1 MKKMKINWKV
11 KFAIIL
17 IIAAILMYAFAF
29 VFLNEPDKVF
39 FYIVIDCA
47 FIPIDVLIVVLV
59 IESVIEKKEK
69 KAVLDKLDMIL
80 GLFFSEIG
88 NNLLEIISNVNAE
101 NDEIIKSLKDIDKWS
116 EKDFEKAYKYIDDY
130 GVIFKPDIHPSEVPD
145 FILTIKRII
154 TGKRGFLIDLI
165 ENPNILEK
173 DSLSNLL
180 LAIFHL
186 NDELA
191 LRTDIEK
198 INSKDLNHLINDINR
213 IYSRLT
219 YEWIKYL
226 EYLNE
231 NYPYMS
237 SLALRTNPFN
247 PEIDVYITD

>member
-1 MKKMKINWKV
+1 MKINWKL

-17 IIAAILMYAFAF
+17 IIAAILMYTFAF
-29 VFLNEPDKVF
+29 IFLNEPDKVL

-88 NNLLEIISNVNAE
+88 NNLLEIISNVNSE
-101 NDEIIKSLKDIDKWS
+101 NDEIIKKLKNIDKWS
-116 EKDFEKAYKYIDDY
+116 DKDFEKAYKYIDTH
-130 GVIFKPDIHPSEVPD
+130 GVTFKPEIHPSEVHK

-154 TGKRGFLIDLI
+154 TGKRDFLMELI
-165 ENPNILEK
+165 ENPNIIEK
-173 DSLSNLL
+173 DSFANLL

-186 NDELA
+186 NDELE
-191 LRTDIEK
+191 LRTNLDK
-198 INSKDLNHLINDINR
+198 INSKDLDHLINDINR
-213 IYSRLT
+213 IYSHLT

-226 EYLNE
+226 EYLNK

-237 SLALRTNPFN
+237 SLAIRTNPFN

>member
-1 MKKMKINWKV
+1 MKKMKNNWKV

-17 IIAAILMYAFAF
+17 IIAAIVMYTFAYL
-29 VFLNEPDKVF
+29 FLNEPDKILF
-39 FYIVIDCA
+39 HIVIDCA

-69 KAVLDKLDMIL
+69 ETVLDKLDMIL
-80 GLFFSEIG
+80 GVFFSEIG
-88 NNLLEIISNVNAE
+88 NSLLEIISNVNAD
-101 NDEIIKSLKDIDKWS
+101 NGEIIKSLKNIDKWDD
-116 EKDFEKAYKYIDDY
+116 KDFEKSYKYIDKN
-130 GVIFKPDIHPSEVPD
+130 GVSFNPDIPQSEKD
-145 FILTIKRII
+145 EFILTIKKII
-154 TGKRGFLIDLI
+154 TGKRGFLMELI
-165 ENPNILEK
+165 ENPNIIEK
-173 DSLSNLL
+173 DSFANLL

-186 NDELA
+186 NDELE
-191 LRTDIEK
+191 LRTDLKK
-198 INSKDLNHLINDINR
+198 INPKDFDHLMNDINR

-237 SLALRTNPFN
+237 SLAIRTNPFN